1 MSNLKMFDHEWI
13 WVKNRGGNFLTVK
26 FGDRSADINQ
36 DLLQNGVI
44 VRPLA
49 NYAMPE
55 YLRISVG
62 TRAQLEKMFTLLEK
76 LL

>member
-1 MSNLKMFDHEWI
+1 MMQAWFERKKIGFIPS
-13 WVKNRGGNFLTVK
+13 VGNFLTVK
-26 FGDRSADINQ
+26 FGARSADINQ
-36 DLLQNGVI
+36 GLLQSGVI

-62 TRAQLEKMFTLLEK
+62 TRAQLEKMFAILEK